1 MESLVLI
8 AHVLLAIAL
17 VALVLLQQG
26 KGAEAGAAFG
36 SGASQTMFGSQG
48 STNFLSKVTA
58 LAATGIFVT
67 SFTLAVYAKQKAE
80 AVADQGVPDAALI
93 ESQNGDVAPVLDA
106 APVRGDSDIPPAE

>member
-1 MESLVLI
+1 METLILI
-8 AHVLLAIAL
+8 AHVVLAIAL

-48 STNFLSKVTA
+48 NGSFLGR
-58 LAATGIFVT
+58 ATGVIALGIFIT

-80 AVADQGVPDAALI
+80 SVSDQGIPSSMVSEESGQQVPDFKEIVQPSTEVPKA
-93 ESQNGDVAPVLDA
+93 D
-106 APVRGDSDIPPAE
+106 